1 MRLGTKSLPIRY
13 VHIKTIIY
21 RDITYSNE
29 NFQFLLQNT
38 VGEDAGNDSEDV

>member
-1 MRLGTKSLPIRY
+1 MFILK
-13 VHIKTIIY
+13 KIIY
-21 RDITYSNE
+21 RDITYSNK